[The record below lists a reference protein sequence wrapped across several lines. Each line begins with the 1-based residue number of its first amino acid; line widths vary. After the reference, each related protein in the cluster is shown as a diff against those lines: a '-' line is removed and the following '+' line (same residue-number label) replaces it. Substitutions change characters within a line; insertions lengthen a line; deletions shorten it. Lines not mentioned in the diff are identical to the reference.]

1 MSQLAES
8 ELAVSRAPQDGPP
21 EATPG
26 AHTVATDMGDQPATE
41 RSCAVCGALIVPTRK
56 LRKPRK
62 ERLYCS
68 EHCRYLAWRRR
79 NLKPVRK
86 PRRPRPSDQLPRL
99 TIRLLPGEL
108 EILTAAMQRY
118 QLPTLQTAAS
128 ACLMIGLRTMA
139 GDEAAQIKGLRR
151 RPLTTR

>member
-1 MSQLAES
+1 MSQAAETGS
-8 ELAVSRAPQDGPP
+8 AVSRVPQNGPP
-21 EATPG
+21 AATLG
-26 AHTVATDMGDQPATE
+26 AHTVVTDMDDQPAAGHP
-41 RSCAVCGALIVPTRK
+41 CAVCGAPIVPTRK

-79 NLKPVRK
+79 NLKPARK
-86 PRRPRPSDQLPRL
+86 PRRPRPSDRLPRL

-128 ACLMIGLRTMA
+128 ACLMIGLRKLA
-139 GDEAAQIKGLRR
+139 GDEAA
-151 RPLTTR
+151 